1 MIVTGSNAPKKEFKI
16 APVGS
21 HLARLYRIIDLG
33 TQTSEYMGQTK
44 MLRKVKFFW
53 ELHGDDLKTDDGK
66 PLIQTRNYTLS
77 LGDKASLRKDLESW
91 RGKSFTEDE
100 LRGFDISNL
109 LDKWCMVTVQHRTA
123 NNGNTYADA
132 VAVTPVPA
140 IVAKAG
146 LPKGENPCLIFDLQK
161 FDQAVFDG
169 LSQGLKDQIMQ
180 SAEMRNKKDV
190 NKLLQDAKIEDDEDL
205 SVPF

>member
-1 MIVTGSNAPKKEFKI
+1 MIVTGTTTEKREFKV

-33 TQTSEYMGQTK
+33 TQKSEYMGQVK

-91 RGKSFTEDE
+91 RGKSFTDDE
-100 LRGFDISNL
+100 LRGFDLRNL
-109 LDKWCMVTVQHRTA
+109 LDKWCMVTIQHRTA
-123 NNGNTYADA
+123 QNGNTYADA
-132 VAVTPVPA
+132 VAITPVPS
-140 IVAKAG
+140 IVQKAG
-146 LPKGENPCLIFDLQK
+146 VPQGVNPCVLFDLQK
-161 FDQAVFDG
+161 FDQEVFDS

-180 SAEMRNKKDV
+180 SAEYRNTFSNV
-190 NKLLQDAKIEDDEDL
+190 NKLLQDAAIEDD
-205 SVPF
+205 VPF

>member
-1 MIVTGSNAPKKEFKI
+1 MIVTGSTTQKKEFKI

-91 RGKSFTEDE
+91 RGKSFTDDE
-100 LRGFDISNL
+100 LRGFDISKL

-123 NNGNTYADA
+123 NNGNVYADA
-132 VAVTPVPA
+132 VAITPVPA
-140 IVAKAG
+140 IVQKAG
-146 LPKGENPCLIFDLQK
+146 VPQGVNPCVLFDLQK
-161 FDQAVFDG
+161 FDQEVFDS

-190 NKLLQDAKIEDDEDL
+190 NKMLQEAAIVDDD
-205 SVPF
+205 VPF

>member
-1 MIVTGSNAPKKEFKI
+1 MIVTGSAPVKEFKI
-16 APVGS
+16 APTGS

-33 TQTSEYMGQTK
+33 TQKSEYMGK
-44 MLRKVKFFW
+44 VNMLRKVKFFW

-77 LGDKASLRKDLESW
+77 LGEKASLRKDLESW
-91 RGKSFTEDE
+91 RGKSFTDDE
-100 LRGFDISNL
+100 LRGFDLTNL
-109 LDKWCMVTVQHRTA
+109 LDKWCMITVQHRES
-123 NNGNTYADA
+123 NGKTYADA

-140 IVAKAG
+140 VVAKTG
-146 LPKGENPCLIFDLQK
+146 LPDGVNPTLLFDMQK

-169 LSQGLKDQIMQ
+169 LSDGLKNQIMQ
-180 SAEMRNKKDV
+180 SAEFQNKNRKV
-190 NKLLQDAKIEDDEDL
+190 HNAIEDDEDL

>member
-1 MIVTGSNAPKKEFKI
+1 MIVTGSAPVKEFKI
-16 APVGS
+16 APTGS

-33 TQTSEYMGQTK
+33 TQKSEYMGK
-44 MLRKVKFFW
+44 VNMLRKVKFFW

-91 RGKSFTEDE
+91 RGKSFTDDE
-100 LRGFDISNL
+100 LRGFDISKL

-123 NNGNTYADA
+123 NNGNVYADA
-132 VAVTPVPA
+132 VAITPVPA
-140 IVAKAG
+140 IVQKAG
-146 LPKGENPCLIFDLQK
+146 VPQGVNPCVLFDLQK
-161 FDQAVFDG
+161 FDQEVFDS

-190 NKLLQDAKIEDDEDL
+190 NKMLQEASIVDDEDL

>member
-1 MIVTGSNAPKKEFKI
+1 MIVKGSNSEKREFQI

-33 TQTSEYMGQTK
+33 TQKSEYMGQVK

-53 ELHGDDLKTDDGK
+53 ELHGDELKIDGK

-77 LGDKASLRKDLESW
+77 LGEKASLRKDLESW
-91 RGKSFTEDE
+91 RGKSFTDDE
-100 LRGFDISNL
+100 LRGFDLKNL

-123 NNGNTYADA
+123 GNGNTYADA
-132 VAVTPVPA
+132 VAVTPVPS
-140 IVAKAG
+140 IVLKAG
-146 LPKGENPCLIFDLQK
+146 LPQGVNPCVLFDLQK
-161 FDQAVFDG
+161 FDQKTFDE

-180 SAEMRNKKDV
+180 SAEFRNTHTPKSDV
-190 NKLLQDAKIEDDEDL
+190 NALLQDAALEDD
-205 SVPF
+205 VPF

>member
-1 MIVTGSNAPKKEFKI
+1 
-16 APVGS
+16 
-21 HLARLYRIIDLG
+21 
-33 TQTSEYMGQTK
+33 MGQVK

-53 ELHGDDLKTDDGK
+53 ELHGDNLLIEGK

-100 LRGFDISNL
+100 LRGFDLRNL

-140 IVAKAG
+140 IVQKAG
-146 LPKGENPCLIFDLQK
+146 LPQGVNQCVLFDLQK
-161 FDQAVFDG
+161 FDQKIFDE

-180 SAEMRNKKDV
+180 SAEYRNTFTDV
-190 NKLLQDAKIEDDEDL
+190 NKKLQDAAIEDDDL

>member
-1 MIVTGSNAPKKEFKI
+1 MIVKGSNSEKREFQI

-33 TQTSEYMGQTK
+33 TQKSEYMGQVK

-53 ELHGDDLKTDDGK
+53 ELHGDELKIDGK

-77 LGDKASLRKDLESW
+77 LGEKASLRKDLESW
-91 RGKSFTEDE
+91 RGKSFTDDE
-100 LRGFDISNL
+100 LRGFDLKNL

-123 NNGNTYADA
+123 GNGNTYADA
-132 VAVTPVPA
+132 VAVTPVPS
-140 IVAKAG
+140 IVLKAG
-146 LPKGENPCLIFDLQK
+146 LPQGVNPCVLFDLQK
-161 FDQAVFDG
+161 FNQKTFDE

-180 SAEMRNKKDV
+180 SAEFRNTHTPKSDV
-190 NKLLQDAKIEDDEDL
+190 NALLQDAALEDD
-205 SVPF
+205 VPF

>member
-1 MIVTGSNAPKKEFKI
+1 MIVTGSTTQKKEFKI

-91 RGKSFTEDE
+91 RGKSFTDDE
-100 LRGFDISNL
+100 LRGFDISKL

-123 NNGNTYADA
+123 NNGMSM
-132 VAVTPVPA
+132 PMP
-140 IVAKAG
+140 
-146 LPKGENPCLIFDLQK
+146 
-161 FDQAVFDG
+161 
-169 LSQGLKDQIMQ
+169 
-180 SAEMRNKKDV
+180 
-190 NKLLQDAKIEDDEDL
+190 
-205 SVPF
+205 

>member
-1 MIVTGSNAPKKEFKI
+1 MIVTGSTTQKKEFKI
-16 APVGS
+16 APAGS
-21 HLARLYRIIDLG
+21 WLGRLYRVIDLG
-33 TQTSEYMGQTK
+33 TQTTEYMGQTK

-91 RGKSFTEDE
+91 RGKSFTDDE
-100 LRGFDISNL
+100 LRGFDISKL

-123 NNGNTYADA
+123 NNGNVYADA
-132 VAVTPVPA
+132 VAITPVPA
-140 IVAKAG
+140 IVQKAG
-146 LPKGENPCLIFDLQK
+146 VPQGVNPCVLFDLQK
-161 FDQAVFDG
+161 FDQEVFDS

-190 NKLLQDAKIEDDEDL
+190 NKMLQEAAIVDDD
-205 SVPF
+205 VPF

>member
-1 MIVTGSNAPKKEFKI
+1 MIVTGQTAEKKEFKV

-33 TQTSEYMGQTK
+33 TQKSEYMGQVK

-53 ELHGDDLKTDDGK
+53 ELHGDELLIEGK

-91 RGKSFTEDE
+91 RGKSFTDDE

-123 NNGNTYADA
+123 NNGNVYADA

-146 LPKGENPCLIFDLQK
+146 LPKGENRCPIFDLQK

-190 NKLLQDAKIEDDEDL
+190 NKLLQEIEDDEDL

>member
-1 MIVTGSNAPKKEFKI
+1 MIVTGTNSDKREFNL

-33 TQTSEYMGQTK
+33 TQKSEYMGQVK

-66 PLIQTRNYTLS
+66 PLIQARNYTLS

-100 LRGFDISNL
+100 LRGFDLSNL
-109 LDKWCMVTVQHRTA
+109 LDKWCMVTIQHRTA
-123 NNGNTYADA
+123 NNGNIYGDC
-132 VAVTPVPA
+132 VAITPVPA
-140 IVAKAG
+140 VVQKAG
-146 LPKGENPCLIFDLQK
+146 VPQGVNHCVLFDLQK
-161 FDQAVFDG
+161 FDQKTFDE
-169 LSQGLKDQIMQ
+169 LSQGLKDQIML
-180 SAEMRNKKDV
+180 SAEYSNTFSKPDV
-190 NKLLQDAKIEDDEDL
+190 NKLLKDAAIEDD
-205 SVPF
+205 VPF

>member
-1 MIVTGSNAPKKEFKI
+1 MIVKGSNSEKREFQI

-33 TQTSEYMGQTK
+33 TQKSEYMGQVK

-53 ELHGDDLKTDDGK
+53 ELHGDELKIDGK

-77 LGDKASLRKDLESW
+77 LGEKASLRKDLESW
-91 RGKSFTEDE
+91 RGKSFTDDE
-100 LRGFDISNL
+100 LRGFDLNNL

-123 NNGNTYADA
+123 GNGNTYADA
-132 VAVTPVPA
+132 VAVTPVPS
-140 IVAKAG
+140 IVLKAG
-146 LPKGENPCLIFDLQK
+146 LPQGVNPCVLFDLQK
-161 FDQAVFDG
+161 FDQKTFDE

-180 SAEMRNKKDV
+180 SAEFRNTNTPKSDV
-190 NKLLQDAKIEDDEDL
+190 NALLQDAALEDD
-205 SVPF
+205 VPF

>member
-1 MIVTGSNAPKKEFKI
+1 MIVTGTSTEKKEFKV

-33 TQTSEYMGQTK
+33 TQKSEYMGQVK

-53 ELHGDDLKTDDGK
+53 ELHGDDLLIEGK

-91 RGKSFTEDE
+91 RGRSFSDDE
-100 LRGFDISNL
+100 LRGFDLRNL

-140 IVAKAG
+140 IVQKAG
-146 LPKGENPCLIFDLQK
+146 LPQGVNQCVLFDLQK
-161 FDQAVFDG
+161 FDQKTFDE

-180 SAEMRNKKDV
+180 SAEYRNTFTDV
-190 NKLLQDAKIEDDEDL
+190 NKKLQDAAIDDDDL

>member
-1 MIVTGSNAPKKEFKI
+1 MIVTGSAPVKEFKI
-16 APVGS
+16 APTGS

-33 TQTSEYMGQTK
+33 TQKSEYMGK
-44 MLRKVKFFW
+44 VNMLRKVKFFW

-77 LGDKASLRKDLESW
+77 LGEKASLRKDLESW
-91 RGKSFTEDE
+91 RGKSFTDDE
-100 LRGFDISNL
+100 LRGFDLTNL
-109 LDKWCMVTVQHRTA
+109 LDKWCMITVQHRES
-123 NNGNTYADA
+123 NGKTYADA

-140 IVAKAG
+140 VVAKTG
-146 LPKGENPCLIFDLQK
+146 LPSGVNPTLLFDMQK

-169 LSQGLKDQIMQ
+169 LSDGLKNQIMQ
-180 SAEMRNKKDV
+180 SAEFQNKNRKV
-190 NKLLQDAKIEDDEDL
+190 HNAIEDDEDL

>member
-1 MIVTGSNAPKKEFKI
+1 MIVTGTTTEKKEFKV

-33 TQTSEYMGQTK
+33 TQKSEYMGQVK

-53 ELHGDDLKTDDGK
+53 ELHGDDLKIEGK

-91 RGKSFTEDE
+91 RGKSFTDDE
-100 LRGFDISNL
+100 LRGFDLTNL
-109 LDKWCMVTVQHRTA
+109 LDKWCMITVQHRES
-123 NNGNTYADA
+123 NGKTYADA

-140 IVAKAG
+140 VVAKAG
-146 LPKGENPCLIFDLQK
+146 LPSGVNPTLLFDMQK
-161 FDQAVFDG
+161 FDQAVFDS
-169 LSQGLKDQIMQ
+169 LSDGLKNQIQQ
-180 SAEMRNKKDV
+180 SAEFQNKNRKV
-190 NKLLQDAKIEDDEDL
+190 LNAIEDDEDL

>member
-33 TQTSEYMGQTK
+33 TQTTEYMGQTK

-100 LRGFDISNL
+100 LRGFDITNL
-109 LDKWCMVTVQHRTA
+109 LDKWCMVTIQHRTEIGRA
-123 NNGNTYADA
+123 H
-132 VAVTPVPA
+132 V
-140 IVAKAG
+140 
-146 LPKGENPCLIFDLQK
+146 
-161 FDQAVFDG
+161 
-169 LSQGLKDQIMQ
+169 
-180 SAEMRNKKDV
+180 
-190 NKLLQDAKIEDDEDL
+190 
-205 SVPF
+205 

>member
-1 MIVTGSNAPKKEFKI
+1 MIVTGSAPVKEFQI
-16 APVGS
+16 APTGS

-33 TQTSEYMGQTK
+33 TQKSEYMGK
-44 MLRKVKFFW
+44 VNMLRKVKFFW

-77 LGDKASLRKDLESW
+77 LGEKASLRKDLESW
-91 RGKSFTEDE
+91 RGKSFTDDE
-100 LRGFDISNL
+100 LRGFDLTNL
-109 LDKWCMVTVQHRTA
+109 LDKWCMITVQHRES
-123 NNGNTYADA
+123 NGKTYADA

-140 IVAKAG
+140 VVAKAG
-146 LPKGENPCLIFDLQK
+146 LPSGVNPTLLFDMQK

-169 LSQGLKDQIMQ
+169 LSDGLKNQIQQ
-180 SAEMRNKKDV
+180 SAEFQNKNRKV
-190 NKLLQDAKIEDDEDL
+190 LNAIEDDEDL

>member
-1 MIVTGSNAPKKEFKI
+1 MIVTGTTTEKKEFKV

-33 TQTSEYMGQTK
+33 TQKSEYMGQVK

-53 ELHGDDLKTDDGK
+53 ELHGDDLKIEGK

-91 RGKSFTEDE
+91 RGKSFTDDE
-100 LRGFDISNL
+100 LRGFDLRNL

-132 VAVTPVPA
+132 VAITPVPA
-140 IVAKAG
+140 IVQKAG
-146 LPKGENPCLIFDLQK
+146 VPQGVNPCVLFDLQK
-161 FDQAVFDG
+161 FDQEVFDS
-169 LSQGLKDQIMQ
+169 LSQGLKDQIML
-180 SAEMRNKKDV
+180 SAEYRNTFTDV
-190 NKLLQDAKIEDDEDL
+190 NKKLQDAAIIDDDL